1 MKKKRCT
8 LCGGKLNK
16 EKRCVECGLVNDKD
30 DSQYTHRV
38 NQSACD
44 GRSLTH
50 VHSEKKDP
58 KKSNKGKAHHTIS
71 EIITEIVSEIIE
83 LFIDMY

>member
-16 EKRCVECGLVNDKD
+16 EKRCVECGLMNDKD

-38 NQSACD
+38 NQSVCD
-44 GRSLTH
+44 GSPLTH
-50 VHSEKKDP
+50 VHSEKQKKHNKD
-58 KKSNKGKAHHTIS
+58 KIHKTIS
-71 EIITEIVSEIIE
+71 EIIIELISEIIE